1 MILTNAKYTGNTQ
14 IMKSDLSQGSYCLSD
29 SHEAIISKD
38 DFAQVQKEI
47 ERRAKKKRQFESAA
61 SSLVR
66 TINWA
71 EPISSSS
78 SQDLERVRTINWP
91 DPEELENEK

>member
-1 MILTNAKYTGNTQ
+1 MKQLFPKMILHRFK
-14 IMKSDLSQGSYCLSD
+14 KKLSD
-29 SHEAIISKD
+29 EL
-38 DFAQVQKEI
+38 
-47 ERRAKKKRQFESAA
+47 KKKRQFESAA

>member
-1 MILTNAKYTGNTQ
+1 M
-14 IMKSDLSQGSYCLSD
+14 SDEL
-29 SHEAIISKD
+29 
-38 DFAQVQKEI
+38 
-47 ERRAKKKRQFESAA
+47 KKKRQFESAA

-91 DPEELENEK
+91 DPEELENEKN